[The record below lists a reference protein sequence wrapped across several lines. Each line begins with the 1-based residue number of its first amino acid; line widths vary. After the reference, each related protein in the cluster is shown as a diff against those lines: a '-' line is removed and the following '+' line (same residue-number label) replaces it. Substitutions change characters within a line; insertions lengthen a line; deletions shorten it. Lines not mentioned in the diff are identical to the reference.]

1 MICLKQRVPY
11 DHPAR
16 VRKWTCPCR
25 LEETAVK
32 HEMILFSSIME
43 CIVGKL
49 QIRQVIIS
57 LYGFIL
63 GTGLLCF
70 GNTSLTN
77 EKSADEVINAV
88 FNFLDSFNKSYDTIP
103 LFTLFRT
110 PLYTQFEESYN
121 IIKT

>member
-1 MICLKQRVPY
+1 MPPRDC
-11 DHPAR
+11 
-16 VRKWTCPCR
+16 KWTCPCR

-32 HEMILFSSIME
+32 HGIILFSSIME

-49 QIRQVIIS
+49 PIQQVFIS
-57 LYGFIL
+57 FYGFIL

-70 GNTSLTN
+70 GNTSFTN
-77 EKSADEVINAV
+77 EKSADKVINAV
-88 FNFLDSFNKSYDTIP
+88 FNFLDSFNKSHDTIP

-110 PLYTQFEESYN
+110 PLYNQFEESYN